1 MRSLSALFLCAV
13 LAVFAFRADN
23 QRVRT
28 SVACRVHPELASSGA
43 CGTGTIAMAVPAPAP
58 PETQAAPKNKPSKKK
73 KRTRITRIVRATAYN
88 AVPQQ
93 TDSTP
98 EICAWGDKVR
108 PGIIAISRDLE
119 ASGLTRGK
127 EVYIEGIGKMVVM
140 DRMNRRK
147 RNQIDLYM
155 EKYEDAVRF
164 GVKEL
169 TISWTEDTQA
179 EQES

>member
-1 MRSLSALFLCAV
+1 MHSLRASVLFIIIAVSAFL
-13 LAVFAFRADN
+13 ADN
-23 QRVRT
+23 RRIQTVVPPQPQKPVQT
-28 SVACRVHPELASSGA
+28 SAAVNTPVAVNTPAVDQPE
-43 CGTGTIAMAVPAPAP
+43 AVVAD
-58 PETQAAPKNKPSKKK
+58 EKKPSKKK
-73 KRTRITRIVRATAYN
+73 RTRVTRVVKATAYN

-98 EICAWGDKVR
+98 EICAWGDRVR

-119 ASGLTRGK
+119 KSGLTRGK
-127 EVYIEGIGKMVVM
+127 EVHIEGIGNVIVM

-155 EKYEDAVRF
+155 ERYEDAVEF

-169 TISWTEDTQA
+169 SITWTEDPKS
-179 EQES
+179 EQDS

>member
-1 MRSLSALFLCAV
+1 MHSLRASVLFIIIAVSAFL
-13 LAVFAFRADN
+13 ADN
-23 QRVRT
+23 RRVQT
-28 SVACRVHPELASSGA
+28 PVTPQPDELVPTPAAEQPEGLVAD
-43 CGTGTIAMAVPAPAP
+43 
-58 PETQAAPKNKPSKKK
+58 KNKPSKKK
-73 KRTRITRIVRATAYN
+73 RTRVTRVVKATAYN

-98 EICAWGDKVR
+98 EICAWGDRVR

-119 ASGLTRGK
+119 KSGLTRGK
-127 EVYIEGIGKMVVM
+127 EVHIEGIGNVIVM

-155 EKYEDAVRF
+155 EKYEDAVEF

-169 TISWTEDTQA
+169 SITWTEDPKT
-179 EQES
+179 EQDS

>member
-1 MRSLSALFLCAV
+1 MRSLSAFVIFAAIATL
-13 LAVFAFRADN
+13 AFRADTRRA
-23 QRVRT
+23 QIPVDPQSQSAERGMHKT
-28 SVACRVHPELASSGA
+28 AMVA
-43 CGTGTIAMAVPAPAP
+43 PAPAD
-58 PETQAAPKNKPSKKK
+58 TQATPQNKPSKKK
-73 KRTRITRIVRATAYN
+73 KRTKITRIVRATAYN

-98 EICAWGDKVR
+98 EICAWGDRVR

-119 ASGLTRGK
+119 ESGLTRGK
-127 EVYIEGIGKMVVM
+127 EVYIEGIGKVVVM

-169 TISWTEDTQA
+169 TISWTEESQA